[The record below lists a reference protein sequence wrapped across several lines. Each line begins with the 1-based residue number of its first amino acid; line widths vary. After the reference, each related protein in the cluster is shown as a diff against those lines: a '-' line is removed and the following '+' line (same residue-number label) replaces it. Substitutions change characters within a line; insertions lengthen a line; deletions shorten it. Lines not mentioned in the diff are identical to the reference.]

1 MHIERIN
8 ENQIRC
14 TLSSTDLKTRQLDIS
29 ELAYG
34 SEKARSLFHEM
45 IEKAS
50 NEFGFEAEDMPLMV
64 EAIPLPSE
72 SIMLIITKVEDPE
85 ELDTRFSRF
94 SSFDDKEDENIS
106 THRADDILDL
116 FKSIFEKNIDALDDK
131 NELDECAKKKTDP
144 SLINILRIYA
154 FDNLDSIIEVSHI
167 LHNNYNGTNS
177 LYKDEKKNCYYLTIN
192 KSYHTP
198 EEFNKTCNILSEYG
212 RNLNQNTLAQEA
224 YFIEHYTC
232 IVKDTALQRLYLF

>member
-1 MHIERIN
+1 MNIEKIN
-8 ENQIRC
+8 DNQFRC
-14 TLSSTDLKTRQLDIS
+14 TLSSRDLALRQLNIN

-50 NEFGFEAEDMPLMV
+50 DEIGFEVEDMPLMV

-72 SIMLIITKVEDPE
+72 SIMLIITKVEEPE

-94 SSFDDKEDENIS
+94 SSFDETEDDSIKS
-106 THRADDILDL
+106 GRADDILDI
-116 FKSIFEKNIDALDDK
+116 FKSLFEKKENEKKEENEKTLDP
-131 NELDECAKKKTDP
+131 T
-144 SLINILRIYA
+144 SINILRIYT
-154 FDNLDSIIEVSHI
+154 FDNLESVIEASHI
-167 LHNNYNGTNS
+167 LHQNYNGINS
-177 LYKDEKKNCYYLTIN
+177 LYKDEQKNCYYLTLN

-198 EEFNKTCNILSEYG
+198 EEFNKACNILSEYG
-212 RNLNQNTLAQEA
+212 QNLTQNTPALEA
-224 YFIEHYTC
+224 YFNEHYTC

>member
-1 MHIERIN
+1 MHIEKIS

-14 TLSSTDLKTRQLDIS
+14 TLSSNDLATRQLDIS

-50 NEFGFEAEDMPLMV
+50 DEFGFEAEDMPLMV

-94 SSFDDKEDENIS
+94 SSFDDKEEELIPP
-106 THRADDILDL
+106 HRADDVLDV
-116 FKSIFEKNIDALDDK
+116 FKTLLDKYVEGLNPEETFNALINGPNNHK
-131 NELDECAKKKTDP
+131 
-144 SLINILRIYA
+144 LINILRIYV
-154 FDNLDSIIEVSHI
+154 FDNLDSLIEVSHV
-167 LHNNYNGTNS
+167 LHNIYNGVNS
-177 LYKDEKKNCYYLTIN
+177 LYKDEKRDCYYLTVN
-192 KSYHTP
+192 KSKHTP
-198 EEFNKTCNILSEYG
+198 EEFNKACNILSEYG
-212 RNLNQNTLAQEA
+212 CNLNKNTTAQEA
-224 YFIEHYTC
+224 YFAEHYTC